1 MGSSIAWL
9 NPNDIESITVLKDA
23 SATAIY
29 GVRAAN
35 GVIVIKTKRG
45 RAGMASIS
53 YSARLNVSEQV
64 TYDKLELMNSK
75 ERVEVSREI
84 FQRGLTASWT
94 NNNIGYA
101 GALNQYLKKEM
112 TKDEFERRVAKLETT
127 NTDWFDI
134 LFRNP
139 FSHSHSLSVS
149 GGSHT
154 GRMLVWI

>member
-9 NPNDIESITVLKDA
+9 NPNDNESITVLKDA

-45 RAGMASIS
+45 RAGTASIS

-139 FSHSHSLSVS
+139 FSHSHSLSV
-149 GGSHT
+149 
-154 GRMLVWI
+154 